1 MSAFEVDITTNKIE
15 FGQSV
20 QKMKELIEALSDRVG
35 NIDFL
40 VGDGEERIVSLEQK
54 NKEQKWRIKSMLGLA
69 WSMRDN
75 LLFLGRDDRG
85 NRQDGGVIL
94 QISAEEAAY
103 EYKIWDAR

>member
-35 NIDFL
+35 NIHFL

-54 NKEQKWRIKSMLGLA
+54 
-69 WSMRDN
+69 
-75 LLFLGRDDRG
+75 
-85 NRQDGGVIL
+85 
-94 QISAEEAAY
+94 
-103 EYKIWDAR
+103 

>member
-1 MSAFEVDITTNKIE
+1 MDCNTKMSAFEVDITTNKIE

-54 NKEQKWRIKSMLGLA
+54 
-69 WSMRDN
+69 
-75 LLFLGRDDRG
+75 
-85 NRQDGGVIL
+85 
-94 QISAEEAAY
+94 
-103 EYKIWDAR
+103 